1 MENNK
6 YTSILHEKKLVD
18 ALHEKGLV
26 FATAESCTGG
36 LVAKRVTD
44 ISGSSAVFAGGVVT
58 YSNQMKIKLLGVKE
72 ETLKSCGAV
81 SHETAYEMVKG
92 LAELTGADIGVSLT
106 GIAGPGGGSE
116 EKPVGLVYVGVIYRG
131 KIRTYKLLL
140 GECGTRAKIRRAAS
154 DFALKKAFETIKK
167 DIL

>member
-1 MENNK
+1 MENK
-6 YTSILHEKKLVD
+6 RHISILPEKKLVD
-18 ALHEKGLV
+18 ALSERGLV

-58 YSNQMKIKLLGVKE
+58 YSNEMKMKLLGVSE
-72 ETLKSCGAV
+72 ETLATHGAV
-81 SHETAYEMVKG
+81 SHETAHEMVRG
-92 LAELTGADIGVSLT
+92 LLRATGADIGVSLT

-116 EKPVGLVYVGVIYRG
+116 EKPVGLVYVGINYSG

-140 GECGTRAKIRRAAS
+140 GSYGTRAKIRRAAS
-154 DFALKKAFETIKK
+154 DFALKKALETVLEEK
-167 DIL
+167 